1 MRFILSYLAS
11 LLSAVLAL
19 VIPALGNR
27 SFGELLEGLSI
38 YLTFLIPLSFVG
50 CIFGEALFAWKREQV
65 MRIASG
71 VVWYVFLAV
80 AYSFLFVL
88 VFSSSGDSF
97 GNSDSFGN
105 FLSSVMAFS
114 ILTTIGALA
123 FYFTRLVFER
133 EYARR

>member
-11 LLSAVLAL
+11 LLSAVLTL

-65 MRIASG
+65 MRITSG

-88 VFSSSGDSF
+88 VFSSSG
-97 GNSDSFGN
+97 DSFGN

-123 FYFTRLVFER
+123 FYFTRLVFEW

>member
-1 MRFILSYLAS
+1 M
-11 LLSAVLAL
+11 
-19 VIPALGNR
+19 
-27 SFGELLEGLSI
+27 LEGLSI

-65 MRIASG
+65 MRITSG

-88 VFSSSGDSF
+88 VFSSSG
-97 GNSDSFGN
+97 DSFGN

-123 FYFTRLVFER
+123 FYFTRLVFEW